1 MLKYFL
7 GTRLAKLR
15 SKWSHLRDNSS
26 PTAKQPTIFYQ
37 LVLSALND
45 LDSRVRDKNFKFTS
59 KAIYLKFLSQTVAS
73 PLLSPFWRAYI
84 GPTLDSDDHWSLVR
98 ETFTEN
104 YNNDIAWLITLKG
117 IKVRASLRSW
127 RYIDSDKCAYCD
139 RKETIDHCFLNCK
152 RDFSCG
158 RATIPET
165 LCGPDFREYFSFLF
179 SILGPVLSTCRE
191 GTPVTCFFIGFL
203 CLAKRLLALFPC
215 SLGLGVPGLG
225 LVFFSR
231 VSPIPFLGLVWLF
244 WVWCH
249 PSHFWARFGF
259 FGCGPLAFLA
269 LFPPVF
275 IVCQD
280 FPVSFS
286 CGFGPCVFVQTFS
299 YCFNFRLSFLWRV
312 GPCGQPSGPCF
323 GPFLPFSVRFLL
335 SLFLFPIWCSL
346 ARTLVSFMCP
356 RP

>member
-1 MLKYFL
+1 M
-7 GTRLAKLR
+7 
-15 SKWSHLRDNSS
+15 S
-26 PTAKQPTIFYQ
+26 I
-37 LVLSALND
+37 V
-45 LDSRVRDKNFKFTS
+45 
-59 KAIYLKFLSQTVAS
+59 
-73 PLLSPFWRAYI
+73 
-84 GPTLDSDDHWSLVR
+84 
-98 ETFTEN
+98 
-104 YNNDIAWLITLKG
+104 
-117 IKVRASLRSW
+117 SLRG
-127 RYIDSDKCAYCD
+127 IAL
-139 RKETIDHCFLNCK
+139 FVVVLF
-152 RDFSCG
+152 DFSCG
-158 RATIPET
+158 SATIPET

-191 GTPVTCFFIGFL
+191 GTPVTCFFIGFS

-215 SLGLGVPGLG
+215 SLGPGVPGLG

-286 CGFGPCVFVQTFS
+286 CGFGPCVFVHTFS
-299 YCFNFRLSFLWRV
+299 YCFNLRLSFLWRV

-323 GPFLPFSVRFLL
+323 GPFLPFWVCFLF

-346 ARTLVSFMCP
+346 ARTLLSFMCP
-356 RP
+356 RPSSRTRSRGCCRFWRKSLTVTNYPLFSSFRGALSGSPLRRWLKRSASLVRAQSCSKMLNVT